1 MEGWVAA
8 IIVIGAFIYLLI
20 QYCKKRKIDKTELR
34 LYQEQ
39 LRETIHNKDKAELEL
54 KEAKDATAYERYKLD
69 ECRKDL

>member
-1 MEGWVAA
+1 MEGWIAA
-8 IIVIGAFIYLLI
+8 IIVISAFIYLLI
-20 QYCKKRKIDKTELR
+20 QYCKNRKIDKTELK